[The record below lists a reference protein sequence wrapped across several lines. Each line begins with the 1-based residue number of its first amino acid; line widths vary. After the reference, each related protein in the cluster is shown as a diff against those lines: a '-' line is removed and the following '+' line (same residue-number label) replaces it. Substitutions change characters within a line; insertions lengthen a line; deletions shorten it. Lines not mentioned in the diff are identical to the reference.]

1 MEERNA
7 MRPEGEERSRVS
19 ESSLLLSCFIEA
31 HLDSLMGLL
40 RNYVSRGAIASNEK
54 EVQEE
59 AAVLLHEVY
68 IEALKTSD
76 HFDLTRPP
84 RAWLLGIAG
93 NILKQ
98 KRREISQRSQY
109 EVALSDLQQ
118 HNQGGNM
125 DLLDR
130 LSMLYCKRLEEEAE
144 MREEVRYL
152 LSLVS
157 EKDRSVLELCYL
169 HGLDGEALALEL
181 ECSYTAALVRLCRA
195 RERLRI
201 ALTRAERRA
210 L

>member
-7 MRPEGEERSRVS
+7 MQLGGEEQSRVS
-19 ESSLLLSCFIEA
+19 ETSLLLSCFIEA

-40 RNYVSRGAIASNEK
+40 CNYVSRGGIASNDK

-59 AAVLLHEVY
+59 AVVLLHEVY
-68 IEALKTSD
+68 IEAIKASD
-76 HFDLTRPP
+76 RFDATRPP

-93 NILKQ
+93 NILKN
-98 KRREISQRSQY
+98 KRRELYQRRQY
-109 EVALSDLQQ
+109 EVALSDVL
-118 HNQGGNM
+118 GNM
-125 DLLDR
+125 GDEDLLNR
-130 LSMLYCKRLEEEAE
+130 LSELYCKRFEEEAE
-144 MREEVRYL
+144 EREEVRYF
-152 LSLVS
+152 LSLIS
-157 EKDRSVLELCYL
+157 EKDRSLLELCYL

-181 ECSYTAALVRLCRA
+181 GCSYTAVLVRLCRA